1 MKRPKKV
8 RGGGAGGSGGEGLDV
23 LYYNQLLDILRHQ
36 QEAGIAYYGDMVY
49 QYKPVPPEAYPAS
62 WKGHA
67 TAAAAAAQASGRQAL
82 PNAGAAE
89 RFTGETPS
97 TPQTAPGLAPGFNY
111 RLGSMSA
118 PPLRGST
125 FAGGSGLQ
133 TTLEKPM
140 KNRHRLLLPPAGT
153 GIPPSPEEDTGS
165 FPAATK
171 AAKMIFEARE
181 KYKGTPEEDRWKAK
195 LADELEAKSKAMEGE
210 EMRGPFSEEEDTL
223 LLVARYIYGNRW
235 FHVEKCIPR
244 RVAGQSNKHWHGIL
258 KGRYKKEPW
267 CERVLAPPP
276 ELVTAGRY
284 SMTEKPF

>member
-1 MKRPKKV
+1 MKRPKKA
-8 RGGGAGGSGGEGLDV
+8 RGGGAGGSAGEGLDV

-49 QYKPVPPEAYPAS
+49 QYKPVPPELYPVS
-62 WKGHA
+62 WKGHTA
-67 TAAAAAAQASGRQAL
+67 AAAAAAQASGRQAL
-82 PNAGAAE
+82 LHAGAAQQ
-89 RFTGETPS
+89 FTGE
-97 TPQTAPGLAPGFNY
+97 
-111 RLGSMSA
+111 LGSMSA
-118 PPLRGST
+118 PPFRGST
-125 FAGGSGLQ
+125 FVGGSGLQ
-133 TTLEKPM
+133 TPLEKPM

-153 GIPPSPEEDTGS
+153 GIPPSPQEDTGS

-181 KYKGTPEEDRWKAK
+181 KYKGTPEEERWKAK